1 MRRLTTFVAA
11 ACAFAVVLPA
21 RATEGD
27 IVLQGEG
34 ISVVVGRAPLSV
46 AILDARGTVLNT
58 LGAAESATAA
68 LAVTAP
74 EPGADVVVPAGLS
87 FTLGAAPRA
96 QFRASPWSGNG
107 LAGARAGVRF
117 AATSVSGVSGQG
129 AETVLDLNT
138 SAPGTTASLRIG
150 FPAKEQVHFAFDA
163 PGAAAAGITFHSPAD
178 ERFYGFGERKDRV
191 NQRGRVLNAYLEE
204 TNVSPANAQPVVD
217 AVFDPRYTFP
227 NGAQASYYPLP
238 SFLSSRNYGML
249 VEGGAPTRYDMA
261 ASTPDAYTVEAEGS
275 SLVVRVQTGAD
286 LREVIAGLTAVSG
299 RPASVPEW
307 SFMPWIDECA
317 QLTEGDPSPLAST
330 YNAGAAARAR
340 VVEQLDRVAQHD
352 LTVGVMGVDGWQ
364 EVPDLDGLFEQAA
377 AQNIRLASYINPFI
391 GVRAPWFEKARALD
405 VLVHDAS
412 GSPYVFINSFN
423 SATGLVDF
431 TAPNAK
437 EFWREPIEH
446 MLDLGFRAWMH
457 DFGEEVQSD
466 MYFASG
472 ETGATMHN
480 AYPVAYAAIT
490 KSIVDEWVARHPG
503 ESVFFYMRTGWT
515 GSVASTG
522 GVFPGDETTDWG
534 PGSGLPSEIPA
545 MVNLAVSGI
554 TAFTPDIAGYI
565 DVMGNP
571 PDADLYTRWSQMG
584 ALSPGMRVHNS
595 AQNPERYPWS
605 YDVRTLDV
613 WRKFSRLHAN
623 LAPYFARAAADAAT
637 TGLGIGRP
645 LYLEDSATADV
656 WLDTEYMLGDDLLVA
671 PVLRPKSESRE
682 VYLPSGSN
690 WIQQTVDDVG
700 RLVPHGLPI
709 VGGAVITAPAP
720 FDQIPV
726 FLRAGAVNPTA

>member
-1 MRRLTTFVAA
+1 MRRLSTFVAA
-11 ACAFAVVLPA
+11 LCALAVVLPA
-21 RATEGD
+21 RANADD
-27 IVLQGEG
+27 IVLLGDG
-34 ISVVVGRAPLSV
+34 ISVVVGRAPLS
-46 AILDARGTVLNT
+46 LSVLAADGAVIST

-74 EPGADVVVPAGLS
+74 DPGADAVAPAGLS
-87 FTLGAAPRA
+87 FVLGAAPRA

-107 LAGARAGVRF
+107 LAGARTGIRF
-117 AATSVSGVSGQG
+117 AATSVSGDSSQG

-138 SAPGTTASLRIG
+138 DAPGVAARLRIG
-150 FPAKEQVHFAFDA
+150 FPAKGQVRLAFDA
-163 PGAAAAGITFHSPAD
+163 PGAAAAGITFDSPAD

-204 TNVSPANAQPVVD
+204 TNVSPSNTQPVVD
-217 AVFDPRYTFP
+217 AIFDPRYTFP

-238 SFLSSRNYGML
+238 SFLSSRNYGVL

-261 ASTPDAYTVEAEGS
+261 ASRPDAYAVEAEGPA
-275 SLVVRVQTGAD
+275 LALRVQVGAD
-286 LREVIAGLTAVSG
+286 LREVIAGLTQVSG
-299 RPASVPEW
+299 RPPAVPEW
-307 SFMPWIDECA
+307 AFMPWIDECA

-330 YNAGAAARAR
+330 YNAGPAARAR
-340 VVEQLDRVAQHD
+340 VVAQLDRVAQHD

-391 GVRAPWFEKARALD
+391 GVRAQWFEKARALD
-405 VLVHDAS
+405 VLVQDAT
-412 GSPYVFINSFN
+412 GAPYVFINSFN

-446 MLDLGFRAWMH
+446 MLDLGFRGWMH

-480 AYPVAYAAIT
+480 NYPVAYAAIT
-490 KSIVDEWVARHPG
+490 KGIVDEWVARHAG

-534 PGSGLPSEIPA
+534 PGSGLPSEIPS
-545 MVNLAVSGI
+545 MVNLAVSGV

-571 PDADLYTRWSQMG
+571 PDADLYTRWSQLG

-595 AQNPERYPWS
+595 AQNPESYPWS
-605 YDVRTLDV
+605 YDDRTLDV

-623 LAPYFARAAADAAT
+623 LAPYLARAAADAAT

-645 LYLEDSATADV
+645 LYLEDSTTADV

-671 PVLRPKSESRE
+671 PILRPESETRE
-682 VYLPSGSN
+682 VYLPAGST
-690 WIQQTVDDVG
+690 WIQQTVDDSG
-700 RLVPHGLPI
+700 HLVPLGPPMA
-709 VGGAVITAPAP
+709 GGVVITAPAP

-726 FLRAGAVNPTA
+726 FLRAGAANPAA